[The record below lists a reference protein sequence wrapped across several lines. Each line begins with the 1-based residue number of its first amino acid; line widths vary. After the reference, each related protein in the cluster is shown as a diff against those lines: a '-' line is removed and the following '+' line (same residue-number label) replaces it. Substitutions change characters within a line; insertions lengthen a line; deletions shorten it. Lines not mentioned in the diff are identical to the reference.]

1 MASLDDYRKE
11 IDSLDEKL
19 ISLFEKRMNMVLD
32 VAEYKI
38 QNNMEVFQNGRENE
52 VLEKALHNLQNKD
65 YEEEAVKFLSYTMEL
80 SRGLQNKLISK
91 QKDNKNTEIKKEE
104 IDKNAKV
111 AFQGVPGAF
120 SEEALL
126 KFFGADCNKE
136 SYEEFEDVFE
146 AIDKEEVKYGVL
158 PIENS
163 STGTITQVLD
173 LIKKYGFYIVA
184 EESIK
189 IDQHLIGIKGTNIK
203 DIKEV
208 YSHTQGIEQSM
219 DYLKKY
225 AWKLIPFHNTATSA
239 KLVKDLKDNTKVAI
253 AGERAASIYGLDIIE
268 KSINTIKDNTTRFI
282 VISKNL
288 SVSRYAD
295 KVSVAFSVDNK
306 AGKLYNIIRSFA
318 ENNINMIKIES
329 RPMKDEPWRYLFYVA
344 FDGTIDTKEAKNTLK
359 LIRDSSEYFQL
370 LGAYKKV
377 VG

>member
-11 IDSLDEKL
+11 IDSLDEQL
-19 ISLFEKRMNMVLD
+19 ISLFEKRMNMVLG

-38 QNNMEVFQNGRENE
+38 QNNMEVFQNGREND
-52 VLEKALHNLQNKD
+52 VLKKALHNLQNKD
-65 YEEEAVKFLSYTMEL
+65 YEEESVKFLTYIMEL

-126 KFFGADCNKE
+126 KFFGVDCNKE

-146 AIDKEEVKYGVL
+146 AINNGEVKYGVL

-163 STGTITQVLD
+163 STGAITQVLD
-173 LIKKYGFYIVA
+173 LLKKYGFYIVA

-189 IDQHLIGIKGTNIK
+189 IDQHLIGVKGTNIK
-203 DIKEV
+203 NIKEV

-219 DYLKKY
+219 EYLKKY
-225 AWKLIPFHNTATSA
+225 DWKLIPFHNTATSA

-268 KSINTIKDNTTRFI
+268 RSINTIKDNTTRFI
-282 VISKNL
+282 VISKTL
-288 SVSRYAD
+288 SVSRNAD

-344 FDGTIDTKEAKNTLK
+344 FDGTIDTKEARNTLK
-359 LIRDSSEYFQL
+359 LIEDSSEYFQL